1 MTLVSDSRPTAQRAT
16 RTSPPGFVL
25 YVGVDPRTAHRS
37 GELVE
42 LAETLSEF
50 AREWLPDAETYTA
63 LRLTDA
69 PTAPARR
76 GRADAPTR
84 PADPVRPAPAS
95 PAARKV
101 ARTEAQPAFRQDDVS
116 AFRERLAHIST
127 VPRLVIDTRGRSV
140 TVDDR
145 TVHLTYKEFELL
157 VHLARSPERPV
168 TRDELLDTVWGRDAV
183 REGTRTIDVHVRRL
197 REKLDVGHV
206 ITTVRGVGYRFATAA
221 EVVLQG

>member
-1 MTLVSDSRPTAQRAT
+1 MTLVSAPRPTTQRAA
-16 RTSPPGFVL
+16 RTNPPGFVL

-37 GELVE
+37 DELVE
-42 LAETLSEF
+42 VAETLSEF

-63 LRLTDA
+63 LRLTADTA
-69 PTAPARR
+69 LAPARR
-76 GRADAPTR
+76 TR
-84 PADPVRPAPAS
+84 SDGPGHPGAPAS
-95 PAARKV
+95 
-101 ARTEAQPAFRQDDVS
+101 RQDDVS

-127 VPRLVIDTRGRSV
+127 VPRLVIDSRARTV

-145 TVHLTYKEFELL
+145 PVHLTYKEFELL

-183 REGTRTIDVHVRRL
+183 REGTRTIDVHVRRV

-221 EVVLQG
+221 EVVLEA

>member
-1 MTLVSDSRPTAQRAT
+1 MTLVSESRPTTQRT
-16 RTSPPGFVL
+16 PRTSPPGFVL

-69 PTAPARR
+69 PPRPAAPSRPGAPANPRTR
-76 GRADAPTR
+76 GVPREPV
-84 PADPVRPAPAS
+84 PAVRH
-95 PAARKV
+95 
-101 ARTEAQPAFRQDDVS
+101 DDVS
-116 AFRERLAHIST
+116 AFRERLAHIQA
-127 VPRLVIDTRGRSV
+127 VPRLVIDARARTV

-145 TVHLTYKEFELL
+145 PVHLTYKEFELL

-183 REGTRTIDVHVRRL
+183 REGTRTIDVHVRRV

-221 EVVLQG
+221 EVVLEG

>member
-1 MTLVSDSRPTAQRAT
+1 MTLVSDSRPAAQRAP

-25 YVGVDPRTAHRS
+25 YVGVDPQTAHRS

-69 PTAPARR
+69 PAGLAPATRDRTAAPARPT
-76 GRADAPTR
+76 APHR
-84 PADPVRPAPAS
+84 PGS
-95 PAARKV
+95 PAARRV
-101 ARTEAQPAFRQDDVS
+101 AEAPAVRHDDVS

-145 TVHLTYKEFELL
+145 SVHLTYKEFELL

-168 TRDELLDTVWGRDAV
+168 TRDELLDTVWGHDAV
-183 REGTRTIDVHVRRL
+183 REGTRTIDVHVRRV

>member
-1 MTLVSDSRPTAQRAT
+1 MTLVSDSRPTTQRSS
-16 RTSPPGFVL
+16 RTTPPGFVL
-25 YVGVDPRTAHRS
+25 YVGVDPRTTHRS

-63 LRLTDA
+63 LRLADGGTLAPARRPRTDA
-69 PTAPARR
+69 PATAPARLP
-76 GRADAPTR
+76 RAE
-84 PADPVRPAPAS
+84 PA
-95 PAARKV
+95 
-101 ARTEAQPAFRQDDVS
+101 PAFRQDDVS

-127 VPRLVIDTRGRSV
+127 VPRLVIDARSRTV

-145 TVHLTYKEFELL
+145 PVHLTYKEFELL
-157 VHLARSPERPV
+157 VHLARSSERPV

-183 REGTRTIDVHVRRL
+183 REGTRTIDVHVRRV
-197 REKLDVGHV
+197 REKLDIGHV

-221 EVVLQG
+221 EVVLHV

>member
-1 MTLVSDSRPTAQRAT
+1 MTLVSDSRPATQRAP

-25 YVGVDPRTAHRS
+25 YVGVDPQTAHRS

-69 PTAPARR
+69 PTALAPSTRGGTAAPA
-76 GRADAPTR
+76 
-84 PADPVRPAPAS
+84 RPAPS
-95 PAARKV
+95 RPAAPATRRV
-101 ARTEAQPAFRQDDVS
+101 AAPEVPAVRHDDVS

-127 VPRLVIDTRGRSV
+127 VPRLVIDTRGRTV

-145 TVHLTYKEFELL
+145 PVHLTYKEFELL

-183 REGTRTIDVHVRRL
+183 REGTRTIDVHVRRV

>member
-1 MTLVSDSRPTAQRAT
+1 MTLVSDSRPTAQRAS

-63 LRLTDA
+63 LRLTDTA
-69 PTAPARR
+69 TVAAPAPTRERTAAPHQPTAPATRR
-76 GRADAPTR
+76 AVEPE
-84 PADPVRPAPAS
+84 APAV
-95 PAARKV
+95 R
-101 ARTEAQPAFRQDDVS
+101 RDDVS

-145 TVHLTYKEFELL
+145 PVHLTYKEFELL

-183 REGTRTIDVHVRRL
+183 REGTRTIDVHVRRV
-197 REKLDVGHV
+197 REKLDIGHV

-221 EVVLQG
+221 EVVLQS